1 MKINQIRQLAKSLVK
16 GQNVKSNNFNK
27 AGNRLA
33 AKLTLPKTSKIEGIK
48 TPKNT
53 ASIDIVKIEK
63 NFGESSSDIISFKN
77 KDGFLIKR
85 IRTDNANGNKL
96 TTESNYKFEEYYNF
110 ALETRGKLTDIKRT
124 TKLND
129 ELQNHTRDMVSI
141 VTGKT
146 ENTSP
151 ATYITR
157 SRLDTQEFWFGG
169 RKETQKIES
178 KIKGDKSSVKFLE
191 TKGTRRKDGKVQLL
205 NIKGNTKI
213 SPEEFAK
220 DPYIMTR
227 IYPNKDFIHSIKHY
241 ISDTLGVPIN
251 TFNLKTERLKNYCG
265 YYKPSTNTV
274 VISPNFEKFDLVNTV
289 AHELRHKKQAL
300 ISWRA
305 ISNYLKGFVTG
316 NYGNKNEN
324 ILGLKFLK
332 GNGMS
337 VMSLNGKIKKYYNA
351 CILEKDARK
360 YGTRFEK
367 QYQNLTQK
375 LSDEF
380 PYAANEQ
387 LGQNVSLD
395 SLGSII
401 KKAEKEGKIVR
412 LETPIFIDKK

>member
-129 ELQNHTRDMVSI
+129 ELQGHTRDMVSI
-141 VTGKT
+141 ITGKT
-146 ENTSP
+146 ENTQP
-151 ATYITR
+151 ATYITH

-169 RKETQKIES
+169 RKETQRIES
-178 KIKGDKSSVKFLE
+178 QIKGDKNSIKFLE
-191 TKGTRRKDGKVQLL
+191 TKGTRKNNGEVQLIE
-205 NIKGNTKI
+205 IKGNTKI

-227 IYPNKDFIHSIKHY
+227 MYPNKDFIHSIKHY
-241 ISDTLGVPIN
+241 ISATLNVPTSVCNI
-251 TFNLKTERLKNYCG
+251 KTEKLKNAYG
-265 YYKPSTNTV
+265 YYKPATETI
-274 VISPNFEKFDLVNTV
+274 VISSGLEKYDIVNTL
-289 AHELRHKKQAL
+289 AHELRHKKQSL
-300 ISWRA
+300 IAWKA
-305 ISNYLKGFVTG
+305 IGNCLKGFVTG

-324 ILGLKFLK
+324 ILGLKFFK
-332 GNGMS
+332 GNGLS

-360 YGTRFEK
+360 YGSRFEK

-387 LGQNVSLD
+387 LGQNASLD

-412 LETPIFIDKK
+412 LEMPIFINKK

>member
-33 AKLTLPKTSKIEGIK
+33 AKMTLPKTSKIEGIK

-63 NFGESSSDIISFKN
+63 NFGESSSDIISFKDKN
-77 KDGFLIKR
+77 GFLIKR

-110 ALETRGKLTDIKRT
+110 TLDTRGTLTDIKRT

-129 ELQNHTRDMVSI
+129 ELQSHTRDMVSI

-157 SRLDTQEFWFGG
+157 SRLDVQEFWFGG

-178 KIKGDKSSVKFLE
+178 KIKGDKNSVKFLE
-191 TKGTRRKDGKVQLL
+191 TKGTRKNNGEVQLIE
-205 NIKGNTKI
+205 IKGNTKI
-213 SPEEFAK
+213 QPEEFAK

-274 VISPNFEKFDLVNTV
+274 VISSDLEKADLVNTV
-289 AHELRHKKQAL
+289 AHELRHKKQSL
-300 ISWRA
+300 MSWRA
-305 ISNYLKGFVTG
+305 IGNYLKGFVTG

-324 ILGLKFLK
+324 ILGLKFFK
-332 GNGMS
+332 ENGLS
-337 VMSLNGKIKKYYNA
+337 LMSLNGKIKKYYNA

-360 YGTRFEK
+360 YGSRFDK
-367 QYQNLTQK
+367 QYEKLTQK

-401 KKAEKEGKIVR
+401 KKSEKEGKIVR
-412 LETPIFIDKK
+412 LETPIFINKK